1 MLFPQKRMLVF
12 PATVFTKDK
21 FRLNLGKLRA
31 QVLKPDGLGL
41 HPRPATYHMADLG
54 KWLNLSV
61 HKFLSAKQ
69 S

>member
-1 MLFPQKRMLVF
+1 MLFLQKRMLVF
-12 PATVFTKDK
+12 PAMVFTTDK
-21 FRLNLGKLRA
+21 FRVNLGKLRA

-41 HPRPATYHMADLG
+41 NPRPATYQTADLG
-54 KWLNLSV
+54 KWLTLSV